1 MAKERGRDYAAAVD
15 AYVDAGDIFTEIG
28 RNELDPA
35 TQRTLKKKA
44 FSLLQRAEALAD
56 WLDSHAAP
64 SISEATNV
72 AVMASAEAE
81 TEVQATEKHIED
93 MKQELK
99 QLKYTSQI
107 MKADDASDLGE
118 ATKASVLPEESA
130 LDSMKRAVVN
140 EIHGLLKLPEIST
153 FRQFEPLGS
162 SADKEQYAQDL
173 KAQVDHLHKELQ
185 FEKASHLLATAMRKH
200 KYSKLASDVAEQQ
213 RLQAEVAQLRQE
225 LQVHQATLEV
235 TRHSIVQI
243 TQEKLRVEAES
254 AQQVQSLQ
262 SELQSLAKDTTSS
275 RSSSR
280 VDRTKESRM
289 QWFQGPRG
297 LGKKDDDSEDR
308 SRRQSEPSVGSPRH
322 QLSDTEG
329 DSSSIWL

>member
-1 MAKERGRDYAAAVD
+1 MPSTLEEQLAKLRAGNAPSPPSRVQFSPASFLSIPHHDEICEDDWDDDEDVINPTPITQESTIPVAPPPCVINPPPTIHPTSQSNVPRAQRNDIVYQQQLYQRAIDITKSAMAKERGRDYAAAVD

-72 AVMASAEAE
+72 AAMASAEAE

-118 ATKASVLPEESA
+118 ATKA
-130 LDSMKRAVVN
+130 
-140 EIHGLLKLPEIST
+140 
-153 FRQFEPLGS
+153 
-162 SADKEQYAQDL
+162 
-173 KAQVDHLHKELQ
+173 
-185 FEKASHLLATAMRKH
+185 
-200 KYSKLASDVAEQQ
+200 
-213 RLQAEVAQLRQE
+213 
-225 LQVHQATLEV
+225 
-235 TRHSIVQI
+235 
-243 TQEKLRVEAES
+243 
-254 AQQVQSLQ
+254 
-262 SELQSLAKDTTSS
+262 
-275 RSSSR
+275 
-280 VDRTKESRM
+280 
-289 QWFQGPRG
+289 
-297 LGKKDDDSEDR
+297 
-308 SRRQSEPSVGSPRH
+308 
-322 QLSDTEG
+322 
-329 DSSSIWL
+329 